1 VRNTASASSLAYW
14 DGIPEPS
21 GAYVGAAVAKRTP
34 DGSDAVADALRRK
47 RRRTRGGTPPRPDA
61 SHNTGALPAPRPIAP
76 PEVAPSL
83 PPMQT
88 MSRRALLGVDVLRVV
103 AAKADVLT
111 TTLKRRPRHPTA
123 ATAAKY
129 TAADNAFRVYVAS
142 GTNAE
147 AAVAGATA
155 AYGDLAALVA
165 RATATVEKAPAAGSG
180 EQCFHPLS
188 TLE

>member
-21 GAYVGAAVAKRTP
+21 GADVGAVVAKRTP

-103 AAKADVLT
+103 AAKADVLA

-129 TAADNAFRVYVAS
+129 TAADNAFRVYVAP

-147 AAVAGATA
+147 AAVAEATA
-155 AYGDLAALVA
+155 AYGELAALVA

-180 EQCFHPLS
+180 EQCFRPLS